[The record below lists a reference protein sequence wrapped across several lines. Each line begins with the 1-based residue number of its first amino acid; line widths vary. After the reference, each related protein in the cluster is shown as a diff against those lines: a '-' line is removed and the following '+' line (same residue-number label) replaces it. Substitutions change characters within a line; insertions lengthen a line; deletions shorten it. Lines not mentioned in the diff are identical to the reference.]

1 MSKGNKKLPNKIISR
16 IVLAILRWYL
26 GTIFSLH
33 LEKNDTL
40 KMSPPYL
47 LIGNHANFW
56 DGFLV
61 NLFIRDPICFLVSDE
76 YFRNPL
82 LKMLLQIE
90 GSIPKK
96 KFLADLTAVKEA
108 LRAKEAGRI
117 IGVFPE
123 GMRNWDGSVQEPIFA
138 TAKLIKL
145 LNIPVVRV
153 LSKGSYLTF
162 PRWANYKR
170 KGKIAFNY
178 ELIMMAEQIK
188 EMSVDEIFHKMN
200 ASLSYS
206 EYDFQRRAMN
216 IYQGKNLAERL
227 ELFLYLC
234 PGCQQIGTLNSRYDA
249 LFCGKCGYEVKYNKY
264 GFFTTDRE
272 RLYFDNPAD
281 WNRWQVSFSKTLL
294 KNYQENNYRGIFI
307 QEEGVNCQKVDH
319 FKKLEPWTDGQLIWK
334 GKKISFYQNG
344 KEYLHFELEHIKGI
358 NVQYNDRFDFYHK
371 EQLYQ
376 FYFNSDSISAY
387 KWETMVKLA
396 QQIFFY

>member
-16 IVLAILRWYL
+16 IVLGILRWYL
-26 GTIFSLH
+26 GSIFSLH
-33 LEKNDTL
+33 LERNDTL
-40 KMSPPYL
+40 KLSPPYL

-96 KFLADLTAVKEA
+96 KFLADLAAVKEA
-108 LRAKEAGRI
+108 LRAKEVGRI

-123 GMRNWDGSVQEPIFA
+123 GMRNWDGFVQEPIFA

-145 LNIPVVRV
+145 LSIPVVRV
-153 LSKGSYLTF
+153 LSKGSYLAF
-162 PRWANYKR
+162 PRWAHYKR
-170 KGKIAFNY
+170 KGKITFNY
-178 ELIMMAEQIK
+178 ELIIMAEQIK
-188 EMSVDEIFHKMN
+188 EMSVDEIFHKIN
-200 ASLSYS
+200 TSLSYS

-249 LFCGKCGYEVKYNKY
+249 LFCSKCGYGVKYNEY

-272 RLYFDNPAD
+272 ILYFDNPAE

-307 QEEGVNCQKVDH
+307 QEEGVNYQKVDH
-319 FKKLEPWTDGQLIWK
+319 FIKLEPWTDGQLIWK
-334 GKKISFYQNG
+334 G
-344 KEYLHFELEHIKGI
+344 
-358 NVQYNDRFDFYHK
+358 R
-371 EQLYQ
+371 
-376 FYFNSDSISAY
+376 
-387 KWETMVKLA
+387 
-396 QQIFFY
+396 